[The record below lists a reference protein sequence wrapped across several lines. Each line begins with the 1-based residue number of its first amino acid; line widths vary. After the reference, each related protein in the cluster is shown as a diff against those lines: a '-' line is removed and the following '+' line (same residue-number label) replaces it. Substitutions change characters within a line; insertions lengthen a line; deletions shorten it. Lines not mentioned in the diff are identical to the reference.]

1 MLEEYDGKV
10 RLVFKDMP
18 LSMHALARGAHE
30 AARCA
35 GAAGKYWEYHDRL
48 FAAQPAFER
57 ADLVRYAAEVGVDR
71 EAFARCLDAGTQS
84 AAVSEDVA
92 QARVLGVR
100 STPTFIINGRPLVGA
115 HPVENFRAAIDEAL
129 AQR

>member
-1 MLEEYDGKV
+1 V
-10 RLVFKDMP
+10 RLVFKDLP
-18 LSMHALARGAHE
+18 LPMHSLARGAHE

-48 FAAQPAFER
+48 FAAQPDFER
-57 ADLVRYAAEVGVDR
+57 ADLVRYAAEIGVDR
-71 EAFARCLDAGTQS
+71 EAFARCLDAGIHA

-92 QARVLGVR
+92 QARALGVR
-100 STPTFIINGRPLVGA
+100 STPTFLINGRPLVGA